1 MLIYLQKNLKL
12 ALYQYNVN
20 LLQEILLE
28 NHIIIL

>member
-1 MLIYLQKNLKL
+1 MLIYLQKNSKL

-28 NHIIIL
+28 II